1 MSLLKKRK
9 RENRIT
15 FKNDAEVHTV
25 NQDGTISV
33 SVERVQPV
41 PFSYIYNR
49 IMKLRRQKMFT
60 PVQMYEIL
68 ETCKTAQLSVED
80 LITNLIEETQRRIQ
94 KVQRKNQVD
103 IGMWRVRNP
112 SILFSIVSV
121 MQRTKRDL
129 DMLKENYRDV
139 RQLATEKTISDSAK
153 SDSEDSQD
161 SLFGSDTDN
170 LERKKD
176 LKF

>member
-33 SVERVQPV
+33 SVQSVQPI
-41 PFSYIYNR
+41 PFSYIYNK

-60 PVQMYEIL
+60 PVKMYEML

-94 KVQRKNQVD
+94 KVQRKNKVD
-103 IGMWRVRNP
+103 IGMWCVRNP
-112 SILFSIVSV
+112 SILFSILSV
-121 MQRTKRDL
+121 MQTKRDL

-139 RQLATEKTISDSAK
+139 RDCQ
-153 SDSEDSQD
+153 Q
-161 SLFGSDTDN
+161 
-170 LERKKD
+170 R
-176 LKF
+176 